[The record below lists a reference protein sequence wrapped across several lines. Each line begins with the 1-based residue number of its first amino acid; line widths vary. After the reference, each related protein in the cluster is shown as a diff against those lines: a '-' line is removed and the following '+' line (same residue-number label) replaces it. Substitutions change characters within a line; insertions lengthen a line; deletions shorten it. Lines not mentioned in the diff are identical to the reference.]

1 MEEELS
7 KQDRE
12 EEDRTGNVLV
22 KMREGSLIEDS
33 VQLMDLGGAVL
44 MADCARG
51 ATLSHRCIVKAGEVP
66 ITTLT
71 YRAAE
76 LLFGE
81 VNFTR
86 AIDIWSAG
94 AVMYELASLDA
105 SPTFISNTKD
115 PRRAQRELVN
125 ARGSPTDSYLRN
137 LVLWEDKFS
146 CIAKQ
151 PFPKTVSE
159 RLGAG
164 APLCDAMLTYEPW
177 ARVTASNALR
187 HAYFQEALPSDS
199 SQPDVP
205 SPCITAPPASA
216 PSETARAGRMWTK
229 RPPQPRGL
237 SSRSLPEGCRAK
249 SWPPAAAA

>member
-22 KMREGSLIEDS
+22 NMRGGSLRADS
-33 VQLMDLGGAVL
+33 VKLADLGGAVL

-86 AIDIWSAG
+86 AIDVWSAG
-94 AVMYELASLDA
+94 AVMYEAASLDA
-105 SPTFISNTKD
+105 SPTLISNTRD
-115 PRRAQRELVN
+115 PQRARLELINV
-125 ARGSPTDSYLRN
+125 RGTPTDSYLKN
-137 LVLWEDKFS
+137 LVFWEDRLFR
-146 CIAKQ
+146 IPKQ
-151 PFPKTVSE
+151 PFPDSVSE

-177 ARVTASNALR
+177 ARVTAGNALR
-187 HAYFQEALPSDS
+187 HGYFQEALPSG
-199 SQPDVP
+199 QLKQ
-205 SPCITAPPASA
+205 
-216 PSETARAGRMWTK
+216 E
-229 RPPQPRGL
+229 L
-237 SSRSLPEGCRAK
+237 
-249 SWPPAAAA
+249 